1 MMIGWGGGGR
11 AGGGGAGGRDVERTG
26 KYKAEWNQGGSSDTP
41 WHNQNEAQLSSDPL
55 QGGER
60 VSKYI
65 SKLVFYAQPLRL
77 YQGKLAREG
86 TRLTVVSTEEEDL
99 QISLG

>member
-1 MMIGWGGGGR
+1 MMGMLKELENIKR
-11 AGGGGAGGRDVERTG
+11 NEMRVAG
-26 KYKAEWNQGGSSDTP
+26 SDTP